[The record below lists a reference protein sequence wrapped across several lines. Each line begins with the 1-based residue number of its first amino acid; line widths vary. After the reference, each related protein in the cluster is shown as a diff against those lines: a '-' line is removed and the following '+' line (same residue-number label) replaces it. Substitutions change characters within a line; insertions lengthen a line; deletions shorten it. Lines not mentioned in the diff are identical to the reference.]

1 MNPGGLT
8 LEFARLIPRLKCPL
22 SVRALVRVSAFFQ
35 LPREGELPVHSPY
48 YDNDSFF
55 AILKVM
61 YSATVIPHLPRTY
74 LTLI

>member
-8 LEFARLIPRLKCPL
+8 LEFACLIPRLKCPL

-35 LPREGELPVHSPY
+35 LPREGKLPVHSSY

-55 AILKVM
+55 CYIKGDV
-61 YSATVIPHLPRTY
+61 
-74 LTLI
+74 